1 MLTIRKIR
9 VASGDTA
16 AARRAARYVL
26 APSEA
31 PGPVA
36 RALDA
41 LRGLPT
47 TGDPPPNSR
56 WLGSETMLDRL
67 GVRRGAAVEQRELA
81 LALQGRN
88 AQGGARLRVE
98 GLIEREVSDE
108 RGHPVYDG
116 SGRRVTERVRGT
128 KCVDL
133 TFSAP
138 KSVSVLWSQ
147 APPQLRTE
155 IEGAMLDAADAML
168 ATMTQTK
175 AVVAHG
181 GRLHPAIGFAA
192 AAALHV
198 MARATKADPV
208 PAPQLHV
215 HAIVVG
221 VERADGFFAGP
232 ELSSMFKGGAP
243 LEGGAVARAKVAE
256 RLVELDFEVD
266 HRGRFFEVRGVPAG
280 LIERMSARTRDV
292 DARLGERE
300 RAKGAPLTNRER
312 AVAALE
318 TRLPKGAEAPPE
330 RVAEAWTAWAAEHSF
345 GPDDVV
351 GSRIGQG
358 FEETLADR
366 LTTVMAA
373 VGARLGKA
381 RSEGDQRATV
391 FECAAGRLRLSEA
404 LPRLD
409 DLLATGRLPT

>member
-36 RALDA
+36 SALDA
-41 LRGLPT
+41 LRGLPAS
-47 TGDPPPNSR
+47 DPPPSSR
-56 WLGSETMLDRL
+56 WLGSATMLERL
-67 GVRRGAAVEQRELA
+67 GVAHGAAVELAELA
-81 LALQGRN
+81 LALQGR
-88 AQGGARLRVE
+88 AASDGTRLRVE
-98 GLIEREVSDE
+98 GLIEREISDE
-108 RGHPVYDG
+108 RGRPVYDG
-116 SGRRVTERVRGT
+116 AGRRLTERVRGT

-138 KSVSVLWSQ
+138 KSVSILWSQ
-147 APPQLRTE
+147 APPQLRAE

-198 MARATKADPV
+198 MARATKAEPV

-256 RLVELDFEVD
+256 RLVEAGFEVD
-266 HRGRFFEVRGVPAG
+266 REGRFFEVRGVPAA

-292 DARLGERE
+292 DARIGERE

-318 TRLPKGAEAPPE
+318 TRLRKGAEAPPE
-330 RVAEAWTAWAAEHSF
+330 RIAATWSAWAGEHSY
-345 GPDDVV
+345 GPAEVAASRV
-351 GSRIGQG
+351 GGG
-358 FEETLADR
+358 FEASLGDR
-366 LTTVMAA
+366 LTAVMGA
-373 VGARLGKA
+373 VGARLGTA
-381 RSEGDQRATV
+381 RSEGDERATV

-409 DLLATGRLPT
+409 ELLATGRLTG